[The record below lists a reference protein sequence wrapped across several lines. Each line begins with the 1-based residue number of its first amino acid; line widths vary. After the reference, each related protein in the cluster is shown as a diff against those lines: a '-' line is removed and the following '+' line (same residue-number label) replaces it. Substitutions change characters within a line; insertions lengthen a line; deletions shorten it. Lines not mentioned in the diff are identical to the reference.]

1 MSLVVIIFFMALEK
15 QTSFWPEWRSNKLFT
30 LLLAIALVY
39 GIVWLFVQIEK
50 TFVEIDQVGV
60 ADQMPATITVTGE
73 GKASQV
79 PDEAEVDLSITS
91 TGATSNEAQDTNSTA
106 MNALLA
112 KMKSLG
118 IVAAD
123 LQTSQYNLSQTYDYD
138 VSPAKVIGYQV
149 TQSLTVTMRDTSLA
163 DKVLAAAGD
172 LGVTNIGNV
181 ALTVSDTTKV
191 VSDARQLAITKAQVQ
206 AASIASAM
214 GQRIGSV
221 VSYNESTG
229 GSPYPYYS
237 GMMADKAMGGAPSPE
252 IAVGSNESVVNVTIT
267 YSLR

>member
-1 MSLVVIIFFMALEK
+1 MANEK
-15 QTSFWPEWRSNKLFT
+15 QSSFWPEWKSNKLFT

-60 ADQMPATITVTGE
+60 ADQAPATITVIGE

-79 PDEAEVDLSITS
+79 PDEAKVDLSITS
-91 TGATSNEAQDTNSTA
+91 AGTTSNEAQDANSVA

-118 IVAAD
+118 LADAD

-138 VSPAKVIGYQV
+138 VSPAKVTGYQV
-149 TQSLTVTMRDTSLA
+149 TQSLTITMHDTSLA
-163 DKVLAAAGD
+163 DKVLTAAGD

-181 ALTVSDTTKV
+181 SLTVSDTTKV
-191 VSDARQLAITKAQVQ
+191 TSDARQLAISKAQVQ
-206 AASIASAM
+206 AANIASAL
-214 GQRIGSV
+214 GKKVGTV
-221 VSYNESTG
+221 VSYYESTG
-229 GSPYPYYS
+229 GSPYPYYT
-237 GMMADKAMGGAPSPE
+237 GMMADKAVGGAVPSPE
-252 IAVGSNESVVNVTIT
+252 IAIGSNESVIDVTIT
-267 YSLR
+267 YSLK

>member
-1 MSLVVIIFFMALEK
+1 MALEK

-60 ADQMPATITVTGE
+60 ADQAPATITVMGE

-79 PDEAEVDLSITS
+79 PDEAKVDLSITS
-91 TGATSNEAQDTNSTA
+91 TGATSNEAQDANSVA

-118 IVAAD
+118 LADAD
-123 LQTSQYNLSQTYDYD
+123 LQTSQYNLSQTYDYN
-138 VSPAKVIGYQV
+138 VSPAKVTGYQA
-149 TQSLTVTMRDTSLA
+149 TQSLTVTMHDTSLA
-163 DKVLAAAGD
+163 DKVLTAAGD

-191 VSDARQLAITKAQVQ
+191 TSDARQLAITKAQVQ
-206 AASIASAM
+206 AASIANAL
-214 GQRIGSV
+214 GKKVGTV

-229 GSPYPYYS
+229 GSPYPFYNV
-237 GMMADKAMGGAPSPE
+237 GMMADKAVGGGPSPE
-252 IAVGSNESVVNVTIT
+252 IAVGSNESVVDVTIT
-267 YSLR
+267 YSLK